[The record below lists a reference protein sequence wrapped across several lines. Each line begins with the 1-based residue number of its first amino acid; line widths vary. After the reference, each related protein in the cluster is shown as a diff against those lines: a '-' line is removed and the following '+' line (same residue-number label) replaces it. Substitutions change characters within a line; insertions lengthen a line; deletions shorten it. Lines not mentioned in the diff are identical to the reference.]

1 MDKIIIGEKM
11 VKKIIPKE
19 IMSLVSPLV
28 KKQATLCVMM
38 LQLETLTIQIQAL
51 KKQIVDE
58 MNNKGGA

>member
-1 MDKIIIGEKM
+1 M